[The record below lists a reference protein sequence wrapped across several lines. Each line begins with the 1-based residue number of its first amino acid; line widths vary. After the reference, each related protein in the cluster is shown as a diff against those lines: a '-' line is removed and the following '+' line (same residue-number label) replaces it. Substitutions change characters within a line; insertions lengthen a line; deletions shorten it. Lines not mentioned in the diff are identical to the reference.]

1 MNDNNNLLL
10 IVTYAIIILFVFI
23 ASIVAF
29 IIKARLDRINIEKQ
43 KNEIERIANQKTLL
57 LKEIHHRVK
66 NNLQLV
72 SGLLYLQST
81 KYKNKEI
88 DALIEES
95 QKHIHS
101 IALVHEMLYQED
113 TLSLISMEK
122 YIQELTTKLQQVSSN
137 KDIQYNILIKDIEL
151 PIDYATTFGLI
162 INELV
167 INSLKYA
174 FNSNKGIITIFIE
187 EKEAGVYEFKY
198 SDDGIGLDSTH
209 KKENTLGQKLIK
221 MLADEIDADLS
232 IENQHG
238 LTYKFNFKYS
248 SANE

>member
-1 MNDNNNLLL
+1 MNDNTNILL
-10 IVTYAIIILFVFI
+10 IVTYAIVILFVFI
-23 ASIVAF
+23 ASIIVF
-29 IIKARLDRINIEKQ
+29 IFKARKDRINIERQ

-81 KYKNKEI
+81 KYESEEI
-88 DALIEES
+88 NGLIDES
-95 QKHIHS
+95 QKYIHS

-122 YIQELTTKLQQVSSN
+122 YIEELVTKLQQVSS
-137 KDIQYNILIKDIEL
+137 DKDIEYKIGIKNIDL

-162 INELV
+162 INELI

-174 FNSNKGIITIFIE
+174 FLNQEGIITISLK
-187 EKEAGVYEFKY
+187 EKASNSFEFRY
-198 SDDGIGLDSTH
+198 SDNGVGLDVNH
-209 KKENTLGQKLIK
+209 KEGNTLGQKLIR
-221 MLADEIDADLS
+221 MLADEIDADLR
-232 IENQHG
+232 IENQNG
-238 LTYKFNFKYS
+238 LTYIFNFKYIS
-248 SANE
+248 ENG